1 VFGVIIIIMKIFLGS
16 DHAGLGHK
24 EKIKAFLAELGH
36 EVVDKG
42 AFEYN
47 EEDDYPDFIIPVAR
61 EVSQNPNEV
70 RGIVFGG
77 SGQGEA
83 MTANKFSHVRA
94 TVFYGEAKYII
105 PGEQETIISI
115 SRQDNDS
122 NILSI
127 GCRFVTEEQAKDA
140 VAEWLKTAF
149 KNTEKYIRRNTKM
162 DRIHE

>member
-1 VFGVIIIIMKIFLGS
+1 MKIYVGS

-24 EKIKAFLAELGH
+24 EKIKSFLEELGH
-36 EVVDKG
+36 EVEDKG
-42 AFEYN
+42 PFEYN
-47 EEDDYPDFIIPVAR
+47 ENDDYPDFIIPVAR
-61 EVSQNPNEV
+61 EVSQRPNEV

-94 TVFYGEAKYII
+94 AVYYGDAHYII
-105 PGEQETIISI
+105 TGEQESIISI

-127 GCRFVTEEQAKDA
+127 GCRFVTEDEAKNA
-140 VAEWLKTAF
+140 VSEWLKTAF

-162 DRIHE
+162 DHIHD